1 MKNIQKFFPNKNILV
16 IRLIVLLSLFLLT
29 SESYADRHV
38 VCLNENWSFR
48 FSHQVNKGTARRVD
62 LPHTW
67 NAQDALSGK
76 VDYKRGIGN
85 YEKRIFIKPEY
96 QGKRLF
102 LRFEGVNTV
111 ASVFV
116 NRKYAGEHRGGYGA
130 FVIEIT
136 DKVDYGKENSV
147 LVRVNNAEQL
157 DIMPLVGDFNMY
169 GGIYR
174 DVNLIVTENVCISPL
189 DYASSGVKLIQD
201 SVSNEYAKVRNVIQL
216 SNGRNADSKL
226 DLSVVV
232 KEGDKTV
239 KSFSSSVVV
248 QAGKNITHEIPMEF
262 NKPHLWNGM
271 EDPFMY
277 RVEVSIKE
285 NGKVLDTVSQNMG
298 LRYYNVDS
306 EKGFFLNGKHLQL
319 KGVCRHQDRAEIG
332 NALRKEHHDEDL
344 AIMLDMGVN
353 AVRLAHYPQ
362 DEYFYDLM
370 DRHGL
375 IVWAE
380 IPFVGPG
387 GYEDKGFVDSEMF
400 KENGKQQL
408 IEMIRQHYNHPSICF
423 WGLFNELKEYGDNP
437 IEYIKELNEIAHKED
452 PTRPTTS
459 ASNQGGAINH
469 ITDVIAWNRYDGW
482 YGGNPGTLGAWL
494 DDLKKKNPNIKVG
507 ISEYGAGASIY
518 HQQEELK
525 QPNPSGWWHPENWQT
540 YYHIENW
547 KIISSRKFV
556 WGSFVWNMFDFGA
569 AHRTEGDRPGI
580 NDKGL
585 VTFDRKV
592 RKDAFYFYKANWN
605 KNEPVL
611 YIAGKRCD
619 RRISN
624 VQTIMAFT
632 NQPEAELFVN
642 GKSYGKV
649 KADEYCIVKW
659 ENVILNKV
667 NNDIKVETVKGKF
680 RLSDEFICKI
690 QEN

>member
-1 MKNIQKFFPNKNILV
+1 M
-16 IRLIVLLSLFLLT
+16 LLSVLNL
-29 SESYADRHV
+29 YAERNII
-38 VCLNENWSFR
+38 CLNENWSFR

-174 DVNLIVTENVCISPL
+174 DVNLIVTEKVCISPL

-226 DLSVVV
+226 DLSVAV

-285 NGKVLDTVSQNMG
+285 NGKVLDTVSQNIG
-298 LRYYNVDS
+298 LRYYNVDP

-370 DRHGL
+370 DRYGL
-375 IVWAE
+375 IVWTE

-408 IEMIRQHYNHPSICF
+408 IEMVRQHYNHPSICF

-459 ASNQGGAINH
+459 ASNQGGAINY

-547 KIISSRKFV
+547 KIISSRPFL

-605 KNEPVL
+605 KSEPVL

-619 RRISN
+619 RRSSN

-649 KADEYCIVKW
+649 KADKYCIVKW

>member
-1 MKNIQKFFPNKNILV
+1 MRFTT
-16 IRLIVLLSLFLLT
+16 LLSLLFVIVELF
-29 SESYADRHV
+29 ANRNIV
-38 VCLNENWSFR
+38 NLNDNWSFR
-48 FSHQVNKGTARRVD
+48 FSHQVNKGIARRID

-216 SNGRNADSKL
+216 SNGRKADSKL
-226 DLSVVV
+226 DLSVAV

-248 QAGKNITHEIPMEF
+248 PAGKNITHEIPMEF

-285 NGKVLDTVSQNMG
+285 NGKILDIVSQNMG
-298 LRYYNVDS
+298 LRYYNVDP
-306 EKGFFLNGKHLQL
+306 EKGFFLNGKHIQL

-494 DDLKKKNPNIKVG
+494 DDLKKENPNIKVG

-547 KIISSRKFV
+547 KIISSRPFV

-605 KNEPVL
+605 KSEPVL
-611 YIAGKRCD
+611 HIAGKRCD
-619 RRISN
+619 SRTSN

-659 ENVILNKV
+659 EKV
-667 NNDIKVETVKGKF
+667 SLADGFNEISVRVDNRKVKI
-680 RLSDEFICKI
+680 SDRFGCTIS
-690 QEN
+690 Q